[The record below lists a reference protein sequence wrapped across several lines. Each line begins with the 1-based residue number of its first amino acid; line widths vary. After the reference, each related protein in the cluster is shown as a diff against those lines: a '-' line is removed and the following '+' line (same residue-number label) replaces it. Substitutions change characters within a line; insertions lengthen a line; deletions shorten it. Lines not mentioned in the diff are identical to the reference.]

1 MRTAQPSTVQ
11 GKALVPLLGV
21 LATLA
26 IGVSAVAI
34 VLQMRERD
42 RRVAVERELVIA
54 QTEREEL
61 KSQLQDVTQQKAS
74 AEQQLAMAQADLTKT
89 KTDLDAAITAKDA
102 LTRSIED
109 RQKEIERLTKDLE
122 QARTDRK
129 QLASDLDQLRSQRV
143 GLQRQVQDL
152 ESAKSDLQSK
162 VMELSEHPTVELDKI
177 VVGDTP
183 QSSTVRSDYAAPA
196 PVSLTDAKGGDGQVI
211 VVNREYDFVVMNLG
225 KNHGLSIG
233 QEFQILRGADVV
245 GKVKVEK
252 VYDELSAAAILPESN
267 KDLIQEGDGVRAL

>member
-1 MRTAQPSTVQ
+1 MRTARPLTVE

-26 IGVSAVAI
+26 IGVAAVAI

-42 RRVAVERELVIA
+42 RRVATERELVIA

-61 KSQLQDVTQQKAS
+61 KSQLQDVTLQKAS
-74 AEQQLAMAQADLTKT
+74 MAQQLALAQGDLVKT
-89 KTDLDAAITAKDA
+89 KADLDAAVATKDA
-102 LTRSIED
+102 LTKSIED

-122 QARTDRK
+122 QTRAERK
-129 QLASDLDQLRSQRV
+129 QLAADMTELRSQRV
-143 GLQRQVQDL
+143 GMQQQLTDL
-152 ESAKSDLQSK
+152 ETAKNQLQSK
-162 VMELSEHPTVELDKI
+162 VMELSERPTVELDKI

-183 QSSTVRSDYAAPA
+183 QPRSDFLSDYVT
-196 PVSLTDAKGGDGQVI
+196 PVSLAGAKPTDGQVI

-233 QEFQILRGADVV
+233 QEFQVFRGTDVV

-252 VYDELSAAAILPESN
+252 VYDELSAAAILPESS
-267 KDLIQEGDGVRAL
+267 KDLIQEGNAVRAL

>member
-1 MRTAQPSTVQ
+1 MRTARPLTVE

-26 IGVSAVAI
+26 IGVAAVAI

-42 RRVAVERELVIA
+42 RRVATERELVIA

-61 KSQLQDVTQQKAS
+61 KSQLQDVTLQKAS
-74 AEQQLAMAQADLTKT
+74 IEQQLALAQGDLAKT
-89 KTDLDAAITAKDA
+89 KANLDAAVATKDA
-102 LTRSIED
+102 LTKSIED

-122 QARTDRK
+122 QTRAERK
-129 QLASDLDQLRSQRV
+129 QLAADMTELRSQRV
-143 GLQRQVQDL
+143 GLQQQLKDL
-152 ESAKSDLQSK
+152 ETAKTQLQSK
-162 VMELSEHPTVELDKI
+162 VMELSERPTVELDKI

-183 QSSTVRSDYAAPA
+183 QPLSDLRSDYVTPI
-196 PVSLTDAKGGDGQVI
+196 SLTGAKPTDGQVI

-233 QEFQILRGADVV
+233 QEFQVLRGTDVV

-252 VYDELSAAAILPESN
+252 VYDELSAAAILPESS
-267 KDLIQEGDGVRAL
+267 KDLIQEGNTVRAL